1 MHSGFHIAAA
11 AAAQRRRRAY
21 YEEEERMTHYSSD
34 DLKDNWEFKIVR
46 ADMPVFAKP
55 EVFQQLMQEESIS
68 GWEMVEKLDDRRVR
82 FKRPASARKKDMML
96 PPGIDPYRTHFGRP
110 VRRSIVLLTLG
121 LVLFV
126 VLASVLIPLLS
137 LSNNNVDSLST
148 PIFLGIIF
156 GGVLLILLVVIVIT
170 LRFRR

>member
-11 AAAQRRRRAY
+11 VAAQRRRKAY
-21 YEEEERMTHYSSD
+21 YEEEEGMTHYSSD

-68 GWEMVEKLDDRRVR
+68 GWQLVEKLDDRRVR

-126 VLASVLIPLLS
+126 VLVSALLPLVFFS
-137 LSNNNVDSLST
+137 TENNDWIST
-148 PIFLGIIF
+148 PIFLGLIF
-156 GGVLLILLVVIVIT
+156 GGVLLILLVVIIFT
-170 LRFRR
+170 LRTRR